1 MLSSNIRPESY
12 HNGVEIRVQGIVQGV
27 GFRPFIF
34 TLATRFGV
42 AGSVT
47 NTSTGVYIKARAD
60 EEALRGFIEAIC
72 AEAPPLAKIHEL
84 TWEELPEP
92 LAADSFTI
100 SASSGGES
108 ASAIIP
114 PDIALCEDCRRELI
128 DPADRRYRYPFIN
141 CTNCGPRFSIVKT
154 IPYDRPKTSME
165 VFPMCEQCLSEYE
178 NPADRRFHAQPNACK
193 RCGPSLSWH
202 DGTGEKIVV
211 DDVIDS
217 GVAAL
222 KDRKIIALRGLGGFH
237 LCADGCSEQAVATL
251 RHRKHRPH
259 KPLAIMVADL
269 EAAARLCRL
278 SQEEAATLQ
287 GPEHPI
293 ALLKPLPDSVLA
305 ANLAPAMNDIGVMLP
320 YTPLHHLLF
329 AHPDCPPAL
338 VMTSGNMSGEPICTS
353 IADAIARLSP
363 IADNF
368 LLHNRDIVTR
378 VDDSVVKKMAGA
390 TRLLRRARGYV
401 PSPLL
406 VPYELPDI
414 IGCGGGLKSTF
425 SLARGKTI
433 FPSQHIGDLFNQAS
447 FDFYL
452 ESIDNLKRLL
462 RIEPAVAAC
471 DLHPDYLSTRHAESI
486 GLPLYHIQHHHAH
499 AVAVMAEHG
508 ITEPVLA
515 VVLDG
520 TGFGPDATIWGGEIL
535 RVGLTDYTRLGALET
550 TVLPGGEKAAE
561 EPWRMALAYL
571 HVLRGNHAADSDL
584 LAGIDRDSR
593 RAIVEMIEK
602 EINCPRNTSCGRLFD
617 AVAALLGLNLRASFE
632 GQAAMQLEACAEPVV
647 AGERLARLLSEAAE
661 SAGDFIL
668 TDEEISRIRST
679 DMVERVVEGLTSGVD
694 RATIAAGFHIDLI
707 SAISHLVA
715 ELGATHQLKQ
725 VVLTGGCLQNR
736 IIMEGLFFTLGERG
750 FTVHSGTSIPVNDGG
765 ISIGQA
771 VIGGLRYV
779 SGSAHAG

>member
-1 MLSSNIRPESY
+1 
-12 HNGVEIRVQGIVQGV
+12 
-27 GFRPFIF
+27 
-34 TLATRFGV
+34 
-42 AGSVT
+42 
-47 NTSTGVYIKARAD
+47 
-60 EEALRGFIEAIC
+60 
-72 AEAPPLAKIHEL
+72 
-84 TWEELPEP
+84 
-92 LAADSFTI
+92 
-100 SASSGGES
+100 
-108 ASAIIP
+108 
-114 PDIALCEDCRRELI
+114 
-128 DPADRRYRYPFIN
+128 
-141 CTNCGPRFSIVKT
+141 
-154 IPYDRPKTSME
+154 
-165 VFPMCEQCLSEYE
+165 MCEQCLSEYE
-178 NPADRRFHAQPNACK
+178 NPTDRRFHAQPNACE

-222 KDRKIIALRGLGGFH
+222 KDGKIIALRGLGGFH
-237 LCADGCSEQAVATL
+237 LCADGCSEQAVETL
-251 RHRKHRPH
+251 RRRKHRPH

-353 IADAIARLSP
+353 ITDAIARLSP

-433 FPSQHIGDLFNQAS
+433 FPSQHIGDLFNQFS

-486 GLPLYHIQHHHAH
+486 GLPLYRIQHHHAH
-499 AVAVMAEHG
+499 AVAVMAEAGVDISGHRCKHVDELKQINFDVV
-508 ITEPVLA
+508 ITVCDHAHESCPLFSAQTTRVHA
-515 VVLDG
+515 
-520 TGFGPDATIWGGEIL
+520 GF
-535 RVGLTDYTRLGALET
+535 
-550 TVLPGGEKAAE
+550 
-561 EPWRMALAYL
+561 
-571 HVLRGNHAADSDL
+571 AD
-584 LAGIDRDSR
+584 
-593 RAIVEMIEK
+593 
-602 EINCPRNTSCGRLFD
+602 P
-617 AVAALLGLNLRASFE
+617 
-632 GQAAMQLEACAEPVV
+632 P
-647 AGERLARLLSEAAE
+647 RLAREIAEAGGDEEAQIGCYRQVRDEIKAYIELLPALLSDPTE
-661 SAGDFIL
+661 S
-668 TDEEISRIRST
+668 
-679 DMVERVVEGLTSGVD
+679 
-694 RATIAAGFHIDLI
+694 
-707 SAISHLVA
+707 
-715 ELGATHQLKQ
+715 
-725 VVLTGGCLQNR
+725 QNKN
-736 IIMEGLFFTLGERG
+736 L
-750 FTVHSGTSIPVNDGG
+750 S
-765 ISIGQA
+765 
-771 VIGGLRYV
+771 
-779 SGSAHAG
+779 